1 MLVLK
6 LSLAVFCS
14 AISNLAKTSALM
26 DNKGSRG
33 TMGVRQN
40 DDVAKAQG
48 KCGQD
53 AFTCPTGETV
63 LRDPLL
69 SCSFARCAGQTS
81 LVEASNTNPT
91 YQWTGV
97 SIADDQS
104 FCSRMTGILSDS
116 NDKRVDSC
124 VSVTAPDTCSDHFV
138 HLSSSGNVGDIAHC
152 EDGPSG
158 CEQGAI
164 HNCTWS
170 FYMEDLIH
178 KHSSLS
184 DNCASKLLEA
194 KRSLDGLL
202 HSVQDVYNQLMQWN
216 AIVQAEN
223 RTIRGYLEDQQVDWD
238 EYVSEQ
244 ALCES
249 TSHPDLVAIQNE
261 MEELRVIADP
271 DVRSAVNMVHAT
283 GYQSDAALY
292 QASSFAEVDM
302 DEAACQTFTS
312 LVERVQKKHGV
323 ALVKTSPDC
332 HGERRDLQAAFN
344 TAFATLAALY
354 NTEINLDGD
363 NRTNCLSEATYKY
376 KAGVEGLNGIDDKI
390 QDAAGKIH
398 EAQGE
403 IARLEP
409 MLHDV
414 ERAVDRM
421 RTYVETIKSECV
433 EDKVI
438 GEQYDKIKALISDM
452 AECPGRNNFTI
463 TVPHWTPE
471 TPTTGPTPVPTPW
484 YDDPKADGV
493 RDKL

>member
-1 MLVLK
+1 
-6 LSLAVFCS
+6 
-14 AISNLAKTSALM
+14 
-26 DNKGSRG
+26 
-33 TMGVRQN
+33 
-40 DDVAKAQG
+40 
-48 KCGQD
+48 
-53 AFTCPTGETV
+53 
-63 LRDPLL
+63 
-69 SCSFARCAGQTS
+69 
-81 LVEASNTNPT
+81 
-91 YQWTGV
+91 
-97 SIADDQS
+97 
-104 FCSRMTGILSDS
+104 MTGILGSPE
-116 NDKRVDSC
+116 DKSVLSC
-124 VSVTAPDTCSDHFV
+124 ETANVSVISCTDHYV
-138 HLSSSGNVGDIAHC
+138 HISGDKVGDIAHC

-158 CEQGAI
+158 CQQGAI

-178 KHSSLS
+178 KHTDLS

-223 RTIRGYLEDQQVDWD
+223 RTIREYLEDQQVDWD

-249 TSHPDLVAIQNE
+249 TSHADLVAIQNE
-261 MEELRVIADP
+261 MEELRVIANP
-271 DVRSAVNMVHAT
+271 NVRSAVNMVHAT
-283 GYQSDAALY
+283 GYQSDAAAGY

-323 ALVKTSPDC
+323 ALVKTSLDC
-332 HGERRDLQAAFN
+332 HGERRDLQTAFDDAFN
-344 TAFATLAALY
+344 ALAALY

-421 RTYVETIKSECV
+421 RTYVETIKTACA
-433 EDKVI
+433 EDQQI
-438 GEQYDKIKALISDM
+438 GQQYDKIKKLIIEMS
-452 AECPGRNNFTI
+452 ECPGRNNFTI

-484 YDDPKADGV
+484 YDDPKVTADV
-493 RDKL
+493 RAKL